1 MKDDDRGSVAIHCYP
16 FIKDEVTAY
25 VMGLEF
31 EFVGKLPHI
40 SGVYF
45 AVDDLGCVQYVGCAV
60 DIGQR
65 WKGHKLRGVAI
76 QCGWRIFFKKV
87 DETNFLSKEQEEA
100 FFIATLR
107 PKYNQL
113 LKCQVH
119 G

>member
-1 MKDDDRGSVAIHCYP
+1 LD
-16 FIKDEVTAY
+16 
-25 VMGLEF
+25 F
-31 EFVGKLPHI
+31 EYIGKLPHI

-45 AVDDLGCVQYVGCAV
+45 AVDDGGCVQYVGCAV

-65 WKGHKLRGVAI
+65 WKGHKLRELAI
-76 QCGWRIFFKKV
+76 QCGWRIYFKEV
-87 DETNFLSKEQEEA
+87 DKENFLSKEQEEA

-107 PKYNQL
+107 PKHNQL